1 MEIIIDNIPFA
12 FDMGAKVCKIG
23 NIEIDGLDLT
33 NVEPITFEEISMLRN
48 IEQRRI
54 AIKYFGT
61 EKLIADINPELVSEE
76 TISKSTTYVDDKG
89 ISTTINF
96 QDTYELYKVSAE
108 KLFGKQGSYLRDEYY
123 VKCKDTSTDREY
135 IIWVDVES
143 VARTNNIGI
152 WGLRDGTSK
161 IDAIQAIAWTIQT
174 DVKEGN
180 IRQIIRQGDCVFVE
194 PIDTTVDTGLMRSI
208 TKEEYINLL
217 KTES

>member
-1 MEIIIDNIPFA
+1 MEIIIDNVPFA
-12 FDMGAKVCKIG
+12 FDMGAKVCKVG
-23 NIEIDGLDLT
+23 NIEIVGLDLT

-48 IEQRRI
+48 IEQRRV

-61 EKLIADINPELVSEE
+61 EKLIADINPELVSSE
-76 TISKSTTYVDDKG
+76 TISKSTTYIDDKG
-89 ISTTINF
+89 VSTTINF

-108 KLFGKQGSYLRDEYY
+108 KLFGKQGSHLRDEYY
-123 VKCKDTSTDREY
+123 VKCKDTSTDRDY

-143 VARTNNIGI
+143 VARANNISV
-152 WGLRDGTSK
+152 WGLRDGTTK

-194 PIDTTVDTGLMRSI
+194 PIDTTFDTGLMRSI

>member
-1 MEIIIDNIPFA
+1 MEIIIDNVPFA
-12 FDMGAKVCKIG
+12 FDMGAKVCKVG

-54 AIKYFGT
+54 AIKHFGT
-61 EKLIADINPELVSEE
+61 EKLIADINPELVSSE

-89 ISTTINF
+89 VSTTINF

-108 KLFGKQGSYLRDEYY
+108 KLFGKQGSHLRDEYY

-143 VARTNNIGI
+143 VARTNNISV
-152 WGLRDGTSK
+152 WGLRDGTTK

-194 PIDTTVDTGLMRSI
+194 PIDTTVDTVLVRSI
-208 TKEEYINLL
+208 TKEEYIHLL
-217 KTES
+217 KLES

>member
-143 VARTNNIGI
+143 VARTNNIGL

>member
-1 MEIIIDNIPFA
+1 MEIIIDNVPFA
-12 FDMGAKVCKIG
+12 FDMGAKVCKVG
-23 NIEIDGLDLT
+23 NIEIEGLDLT
-33 NVEPITFEEISMLRN
+33 NVEPITFAEISMLKN

-61 EKLIADINPELVSEE
+61 EKLIADINPELVSAEA
-76 TISKSTTYVDDKG
+76 ISKSTTYVDDNG

-123 VKCKDTSTDREY
+123 VKCKDTSTDRDY

-143 VARTNNIGI
+143 VARANNISV

-208 TKEEYINLL
+208 TKEEYIHLL
-217 KTES
+217 KLES

>member
-1 MEIIIDNIPFA
+1 
-12 FDMGAKVCKIG
+12 MGAKVCKVG
-23 NIEIDGLDLT
+23 NIEIVGLDLT

-54 AIKYFGT
+54 AIKHFGT
-61 EKLIADINPELVSEE
+61 EKLIADINPELVSAEVLN
-76 TISKSTTYVDDKG
+76 KSLTYVGDDG
-89 ISTTINF
+89 ISNTINIE
-96 QDTYELYKVSAE
+96 DTYELYKVSAE
-108 KLFGKQGSYLRDEYY
+108 KLFGKQGSHLRDEYY
-123 VKCKDTSTDREY
+123 VKCKDTSTDRDY

-143 VARTNNIGI
+143 VARANNISV